1 MEFNIPGKEKASEK
15 PKKAHKSQLMWA

>member
-1 MEFNIPGKEKASEK
+1 MEFNIPGKEKAAEK